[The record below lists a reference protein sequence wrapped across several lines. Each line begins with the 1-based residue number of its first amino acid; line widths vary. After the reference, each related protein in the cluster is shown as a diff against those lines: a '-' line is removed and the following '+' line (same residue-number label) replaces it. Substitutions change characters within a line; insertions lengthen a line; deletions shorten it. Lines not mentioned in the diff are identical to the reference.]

1 LREVEKENEMRKV
14 LLAAIA
20 LAALSGS
27 AYAGVTID
35 QTTKTMSADFA
46 GEWCYGDGYD
56 AQLKSTNFKLPSWIE
71 EGKDCDKSKILSISK
86 DYFYFNHTGYF
97 CSVVSAKYS
106 HDTAPLSGKTA
117 YMVNVVAKC
126 QKDSSAQKTMTFEF
140 FRYKGNLE
148 IK

>member
-1 LREVEKENEMRKV
+1 MITTK
-14 LLAAIA
+14 LLTTTA
-20 LAALSGS
+20 LALAML
-27 AYAGVTID
+27 APAHADVTID
-35 QTTKTMSADFA
+35 KTTKTMSADFA

-56 AQLKSTNFKLPSWIE
+56 AQLKSTNFKLPSWME

-126 QKDSSAQKTMTFEF
+126 QKDSSAWKTMTFEF

-148 IK
+148 VK